1 MTEDRGKGDL
11 TLVIEKLTNQI
22 KHMQELD
29 KAHQKIVGSLHVQV
43 TKLTEENN
51 LLTKQL
57 DNEVKKLRNS
67 GVI

>member
-1 MTEDRGKGDL
+1 
-11 TLVIEKLTNQI
+11 
-22 KHMQELD
+22 MQELD